1 MSTTQPPKTPT
12 KPADAAGKKKPF
24 YAHGRKP
31 EEVKGGIPMLKYGK
45 GNNFYKFK
53 EALSVESIEKFGN
66 LGRLIKEEKYYV
78 PVFTPVVMPP
88 GTDPEEQKLIKAEN
102 VKLYTK
108 EVGIM
113 ALDRPKL
120 YGMIRKHMS
129 VESVDEV
136 SQQPG
141 YDKWSEGLDPEK
153 LWQAIVL
160 THKIDTV
167 SNVPEVTNLTARK
180 AYQGLRQGA
189 FEPLAQYSERFRDV
203 LKTFVATG
211 TIADPVE
218 IPDTEQAMDFFHG
231 LDPARYGAF
240 KVEMLNGRN
249 LKAFIHLIWQMS
261 CINSQEAGSK

>member
-1 MSTTQPPKTPT
+1 M
-12 KPADAAGKKKPF
+12 KPADAAGKRKPF

-78 PVFTPVVMPP
+78 PVYTPVVMPP

-189 FEPLAQYSERFRDV
+189 FEPLAQYSER
-203 LKTFVATG
+203 
-211 TIADPVE
+211 
-218 IPDTEQAMDFFHG
+218 
-231 LDPARYGAF
+231 
-240 KVEMLNGRN
+240 NGNHR
-249 LKAFIHLIWQMS
+249 
-261 CINSQEAGSK
+261 